1 MILIPQSLLNLKL
14 SIQGMKKHL
23 KILFK
28 GHLNKLRIIIMIKFS
43 LIKKFQKKDKKIWI
57 RLPRKTCTDWKRI
70 KGQLSW

>member
-43 LIKKFQKKDKKIWI
+43 LIKEFQKK
-57 RLPRKTCTDWKRI
+57 R
-70 KGQLSW
+70 